1 MTNIEAPSPLKPCEK
16 AITMTMPK
24 RRGFVPKKKAITQES
39 TIVPKENEKTDRET
53 ISPSKTELTRKSE
66 LAKPKSQTK
75 KYENHLDLIES
86 NIEVM

>member
-39 TIVPKENEKTDRET
+39 TIVPKENEK
-53 ISPSKTELTRKSE
+53 KCKG
-66 LAKPKSQTK
+66 
-75 KYENHLDLIES
+75 
-86 NIEVM
+86 